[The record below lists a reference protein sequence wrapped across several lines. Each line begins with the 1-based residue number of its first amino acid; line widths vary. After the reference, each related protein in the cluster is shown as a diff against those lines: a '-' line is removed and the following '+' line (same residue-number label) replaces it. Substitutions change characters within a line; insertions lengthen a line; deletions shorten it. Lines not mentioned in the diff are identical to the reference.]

1 MHKRNVIFSKTVTKL
16 ALILRKC
23 FFFSYV
29 NPTRYLKCV
38 QDLIVNMVWSEV
50 CSLDLQKV
58 NALCWVIV
66 FKLILKTMSQ
76 QRTVNLI

>member
-1 MHKRNVIFSKTVTKL
+1 M
-16 ALILRKC
+16 
-23 FFFSYV
+23 FFFPYV

-76 QRTVNLI
+76 QRTVNLIERNALLLHKLTVPIFFQLG